1 MKALGLS
8 FNDIGDDGADS
19 LMKCLAKI
27 KDLLVRNCG
36 ISVKVQR
43 KLRERAHGE
52 GCTVLCE

>member
-36 ISVKVQR
+36 ISAKKQGN
-43 KLRERAHGE
+43 LREHAHDE
-52 GCTVLCE
+52 GCAVLCE